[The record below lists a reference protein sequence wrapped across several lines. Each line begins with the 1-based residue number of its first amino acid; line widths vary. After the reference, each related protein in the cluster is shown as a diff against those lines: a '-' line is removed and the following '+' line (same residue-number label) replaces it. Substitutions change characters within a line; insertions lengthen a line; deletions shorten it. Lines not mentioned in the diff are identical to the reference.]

1 MKDNTS
7 NSTEKI
13 VEYVFNLDGS
23 KNTYPYTASHF

>member
-7 NSTEKI
+7 NNTEKI
-13 VEYVFNLDGS
+13 VEYVFNLGGN